1 MADEVTTETTEIS
14 SEDLGEQIYAD
25 ALARVEPKS
34 EETQTP
40 ETDQSEAEVKEETQT
55 EEVAEETEVSQPE
68 TTTEVK
74 TEEVVETKQPETKP
88 LYTPEE
94 IENEIKTHGD
104 LAQLD
109 SSRLSA
115 EGKLI
120 QASMQRGF
128 TPKLQRAAEIEKNFQ
143 ALLEKNRAEEQM
155 RAKAESERKY
165 REEAE
170 QYGEEEA
177 KRLQEV
183 RGLRAEIEAIK
194 QQQASRDAELQRE
207 QNQIAIERYKNS
219 FREKAPKYGIPVTD
233 EWSDMVQA
241 KILAENQVRYTNGE
255 PFISLDDAMQKISK
269 TVGISDVDSLEGLLN
284 ANPKLRE
291 ALENKFKEKYNAKKS
306 AGPTTVK
313 TSGGGSS
320 GIMAKSAK
328 EKLLENPTGD
338 MEEDIIKLAMLELE
352 KNKPI

>member
-94 IENEIKTHGD
+94 IREIAATGD
-104 LAQLD
+104 FSKFD
-109 SSRLSA
+109 SSRLTPG
-115 EGKLI
+115 E
-120 QASMQRGF
+120 QAAMRSMQAGL
-128 TPKLQRAAEIEKNFQ
+128 TPKLQEAADIKKNFQ

-241 KILAENQVRYTNGE
+241 KILAENQVHYTNGE

-291 ALENKFKEKYNAKKS
+291 AL
-306 AGPTTVK
+306 
-313 TSGGGSS
+313 
-320 GIMAKSAK
+320 
-328 EKLLENPTGD
+328 
-338 MEEDIIKLAMLELE
+338 
-352 KNKPI
+352 